1 MLPEKIHRTVYLFLD
16 LLREVIDV
24 LLAFKAFG
32 QRPDAREKAF
42 TPMAVPQE
50 KAFKNECI
58 CRCDCCDCCP
68 CWNIIVNIFK
78 VLSVLEACFDLIS
91 SPSLSMKIQ
100 IMSIFEF
107 NHFLISKQDTQKWF
121 KTKICSFLWRIWK
134 WKEKKDKKILTFG
147 SGDLN
152 SRFSVNFL
160 PTIWIFMEG
169 EGDEIKSRQGS

>member
-1 MLPEKIHRTVYLFLD
+1 MRALEFITGHVIYNPAYTYKFQLKTTEETLLPMLPEKLHRTVYLFLD

-68 CWNIIVNIFK
+68 C
-78 VLSVLEACFDLIS
+78 
-91 SPSLSMKIQ
+91 
-100 IMSIFEF
+100 
-107 NHFLISKQDTQKWF
+107 
-121 KTKICSFLWRIWK
+121 
-134 WKEKKDKKILTFG
+134 
-147 SGDLN
+147 
-152 SRFSVNFL
+152 
-160 PTIWIFMEG
+160 
-169 EGDEIKSRQGS
+169 

>member
-1 MLPEKIHRTVYLFLD
+1 MENLFLKNPLQDLLSSLNAVISTNENTQIITGHVIYNPAYTYKFQLKTTEETLLPMLPEKLHRTVYLFLD

-68 CWNIIVNIFK
+68 C
-78 VLSVLEACFDLIS
+78 
-91 SPSLSMKIQ
+91 
-100 IMSIFEF
+100 
-107 NHFLISKQDTQKWF
+107 
-121 KTKICSFLWRIWK
+121 
-134 WKEKKDKKILTFG
+134 
-147 SGDLN
+147 
-152 SRFSVNFL
+152 
-160 PTIWIFMEG
+160 
-169 EGDEIKSRQGS
+169 

>member
-1 MLPEKIHRTVYLFLD
+1 MENLFKKNPLQDLLSSLNAVISTNESTQIITGHVIYNPAYTYKFQLKTTEDTLLPMLPEKLHRTVYLFLD

-68 CWNIIVNIFK
+68 C
-78 VLSVLEACFDLIS
+78 
-91 SPSLSMKIQ
+91 
-100 IMSIFEF
+100 
-107 NHFLISKQDTQKWF
+107 
-121 KTKICSFLWRIWK
+121 
-134 WKEKKDKKILTFG
+134 
-147 SGDLN
+147 
-152 SRFSVNFL
+152 
-160 PTIWIFMEG
+160 
-169 EGDEIKSRQGS
+169 